1 MPKHSNADGLAVDTD
16 KLRRDAE
23 KWAQASAEIAKD
35 STCDALTDFNWIPEA
50 GEFAKRANEMLDRM
64 ANLRTQGSQAF
75 AAVGTSLTKA
85 ANDYDATDA
94 EIF

>member
-1 MPKHSNADGLAVDTD
+1 MPKHSGDGFTVETD

-23 KWAQASAEIAKD
+23 KWAQASSDIARD
-35 STCDALTDFNWIPEA
+35 STCESLTDFNWIPEA

-64 ANLRTQGSQAF
+64 ADLRTQGSEAF

-85 ANDYDATDA
+85 ANDYETTDA
-94 EIF
+94 EVF